1 MSEPSWLA
9 RDVILAI
16 HERQIVEHGGAPG
29 LRDAAALDSAL
40 ARARNLQ
47 AYGDPDPY
55 DLAAAYAYGI
65 ARDHPFVD
73 GNKRVAFVAARVF
86 LLLRGLALTA
96 PKAESAATF
105 VRLAAGEISE
115 PELAARLR
123 RNTAAS

>member
-1 MSEPSWLA
+1 MSEPPWLA

-16 HERQIVEHGGAPG
+16 HDRQIAEHGGASG
-29 LRDAAALDSAL
+29 LRDAGALDGAL

-86 LLLRGLALTA
+86 LLLHGFALTA
-96 PKAESAATF
+96 PKAERVATV

-115 PELAARLR
+115 PELAAWLR
-123 RNTAAS
+123 RNTTAG

>member
-1 MSEPSWLA
+1 MSEPAWLA
-9 RDVILAI
+9 RDVVLAI
-16 HERQIVEHGGAPG
+16 HERQIVEHGGASG
-29 LRDAAALDSAL
+29 LRAAGALDGAL

-86 LLLRGLALTA
+86 LLLHGFASTA
-96 PKAESAATF
+96 PKAESVVTF

-123 RNTAAS
+123 RNAAAG